1 MAPCERAGASC
12 HSGRGA
18 FRLIAVRA
26 VEGRRDRL
34 VVALAG
40 VLSVVVISVRHEAV
54 FLAPESDRGP
64 LGVGG
69 EVPACTLGFAAGA
82 SGVEVDTC
90 RRILSRQ
97 AVRRRDT
104 AVSQLRGVYDVLVLG
119 IPKAGDLLPVD
130 DKSRVGA
137 VVAAGQHVA
146 VLKFRDIH
154 HNGRQ
159 IRVVHKDF
167 IVRAHAFECQ
177 TGKIKVCHCCV
188 LLFDY
193 SMLQST
199 SVTSP
204 MSSGFCSLR
213 ILSWFMPSS
222 PPSARGSVP
231 SSVWI
236 GVSV

>member
-1 MAPCERAGASC
+1 MAPCERAGA
-12 HSGRGA
+12 GRDMCGGS

-26 VEGRRDRL
+26 IESRRDRL
-34 VVALAG
+34 VITFAG
-40 VLSVVVISVRHEAV
+40 VFAVVIVTVRHEAV
-54 FLAPESDRGP
+54 LFTPESDRGP

-69 EVPACTLGFAAGA
+69 EVPACALCLAAGA
-82 SGVEVDTC
+82 GGVKVNVC
-90 RRILSRQ
+90 RRILARQ
-97 AVRRRDT
+97 TVRCRDT
-104 AVSQLRGVYDVLVLG
+104 AVGQLGGVYDVLVLG

>member
-1 MAPCERAGASC
+1 MAPCKRAGAGC
-12 HSGRGA
+12 HSGRSA
-18 FRLIAVRA
+18 FWLIAVRA
-26 VEGRRDRL
+26 IEMCRDRL
-34 VVALAG
+34 VIALAG
-40 VLSVVVISVRHEAV
+40 VLTVVVVSVRHEAV
-54 FLAPESDRGP
+54 LFAPEGDRGP
-64 LGVGG
+64 LGVSG
-69 EVPACTLGFAAGA
+69 EVPACTLGFTARA

-90 RRILSRQ
+90 RRILSWQ
-97 AVRRRDT
+97 TVRCRDT

-119 IPKAGDLLPVD
+119 VPKAGDLLPVD
-130 DKSRVGA
+130 DKGRVGA
-137 VVAAGQHVA
+137 VVSTGQHVA
-146 VLKFRDIH
+146 VFKFRDIH

-159 IRVVHKDF
+159 ICVVHKDF

-213 ILSWFMPSS
+213 ILS
-222 PPSARGSVP
+222 
-231 SSVWI
+231 
-236 GVSV
+236 